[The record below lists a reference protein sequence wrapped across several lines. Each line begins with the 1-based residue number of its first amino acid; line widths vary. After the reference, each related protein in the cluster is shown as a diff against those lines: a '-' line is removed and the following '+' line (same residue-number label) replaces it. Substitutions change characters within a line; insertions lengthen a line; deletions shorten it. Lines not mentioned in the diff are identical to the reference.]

1 MISLLGIPLDENSSF
16 LKGASGAPAKIREAI
31 HSDSA
36 NYFSENGIDLKNTSV
51 WKDAGDI
58 ALTGMPKS
66 FEEITS
72 AVHKEVA
79 EGNKVISLGGDHSI
93 TYPIIQALAKKYTNL
108 NILHLDA
115 HGDLYDTFEGSKF
128 SHACPFAR
136 IMEEKLV
143 SRLIQIGIRTF
154 NTHQREQA
162 KKFKVETIEMKDWV
176 DSMEFSF
183 TGPLYI
189 SLDLDAL
196 DPAFV
201 PGISHYEPG
210 GFTTRQVISVI
221 QRLKANVVGA
231 DIVELNPNR
240 DINNMTAMVA
250 ARFFKEIVAKMI
262 STDGN

>member
-1 MISLLGIPLDENSSF
+1 MISLLGVPLDENSSF
-16 LKGASGAPAKIREAI
+16 LKGTSGAPPKIREAF
-31 HSDSA
+31 HSDSTS
-36 NYFSENGIDLKNTSV
+36 YFSENGVDLKNSSI
-51 WKDAGDI
+51 WKDVGDI
-58 ALTGMPKS
+58 GLSGMPES

-72 AVHKEVA
+72 AVYTEVA

-93 TYPIIQALAKKYTNL
+93 SYPILKAFAKKYKDL

-136 IMEEKLV
+136 IMEEKLA
-143 SRLIQIGIRTF
+143 SRLISIGIRTL

-183 TGPLYI
+183 TGPVYI

-210 GFTTRQVISVI
+210 GFTTRQVISII
-221 QRLKANVVGA
+221 QRLQGNIVGA
-231 DIVELNPNR
+231 DIVELNPHR

-250 ARFFKEIVAKMI
+250 ARFLKEIMAKMI